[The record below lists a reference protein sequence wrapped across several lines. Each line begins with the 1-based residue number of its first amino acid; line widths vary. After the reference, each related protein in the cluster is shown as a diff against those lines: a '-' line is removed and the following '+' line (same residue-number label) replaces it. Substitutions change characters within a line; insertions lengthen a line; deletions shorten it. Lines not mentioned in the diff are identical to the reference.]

1 MRKISNMAVL
11 KVKGDS
17 VMAKL
22 AARGA
27 NGIWRLLNIV
37 TSTTYSSC
45 RPALLPSPAQAPQCG
60 QLQVQEKDDSAVAAL
75 AAGGGDA
82 VREAALLESWKAYK
96 RGFQQGIAL
105 FNAKPK
111 KGVAFLQAR
120 PPGRHLQRSA
130 LVWASLPVHRPHTA
144 CITV

>member
-1 MRKISNMAVL
+1 
-11 KVKGDS
+11 
-17 VMAKL
+17 
-22 AARGA
+22 
-27 NGIWRLLNIV
+27 
-37 TSTTYSSC
+37 
-45 RPALLPSPAQAPQCG
+45 
-60 QLQVQEKDDSAVAAL
+60 VAAL

-120 PPGRHLQRSA
+120 GAAAQRVDRGGGRR
-130 LVWASLPVHRPHTA
+130 V
-144 CITV
+144 C